1 MKKELVKSI
10 ILLIVVIV
18 IAVLVVNWLYG
29 GDLRCL
35 VGRVIIRARKENGEI
50 DGDWENS

>member
-35 VGRVIIRARKENGEI
+35 VGRCMITKE
-50 DGDWENS
+50 